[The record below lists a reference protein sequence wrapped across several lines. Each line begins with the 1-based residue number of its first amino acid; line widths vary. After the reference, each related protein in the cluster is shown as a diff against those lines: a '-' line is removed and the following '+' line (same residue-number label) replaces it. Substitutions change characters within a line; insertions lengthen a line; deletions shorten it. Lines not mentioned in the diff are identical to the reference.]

1 MVMPAPFPPFAIP
14 DANRRDW
21 TVADV
26 HGLPD
31 DGNRYEVLDGELL
44 VTPAPSMLH
53 QRAVRE
59 LVLLVAQYVHTV
71 GLELFF
77 APLAITWSP
86 RTEVQPD
93 VLVLPRRAER
103 PAERFADVG
112 VLTLAVE
119 VVSPSSARVDR
130 YRKREM
136 YQRFLVPEYWVIDA
150 SSRLVERWRP
160 GDEEPEVLVETLTWQ
175 PIVDNPALVIDLAA
189 YFRQVHDESR

>member
-1 MVMPAPFPPFAIP
+1 M
-14 DANRRDW
+14 
-21 TVADV
+21 
-26 HGLPD
+26 
-31 DGNRYEVLDGELL
+31 
-44 VTPAPSMLH
+44 
-53 QRAVRE
+53 
-59 LVLLVAQYVHTV
+59 LLVAQYVHTV

-86 RTEVQPD
+86 RTELQPD
-93 VLVLPRRAER
+93 VLVLPRLAER